1 MSSPPSETLHNQQ
14 FRDALFVLG
23 TIGGLLFAAGFL
35 GYGNFATT
43 LPGAVVLVLV
53 GYLGFRLSQSMS

>member
-1 MSSPPSETLHNQQ
+1 MSSPLSDTLHNQQ

-23 TIGGLLFAAGFL
+23 AIGGLLFAAGFL

-43 LPGAVVLVLV
+43 LPGVVVLVLV
-53 GYLGFRLSQSMS
+53 GYLGLRLS